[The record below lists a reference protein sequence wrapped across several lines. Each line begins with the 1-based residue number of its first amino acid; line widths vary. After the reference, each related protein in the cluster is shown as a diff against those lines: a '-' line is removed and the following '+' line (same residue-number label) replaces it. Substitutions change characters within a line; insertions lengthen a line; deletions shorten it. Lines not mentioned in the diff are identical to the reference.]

1 MNFTKLAGIRQ
12 RRYGSHAR
20 DVVREC
26 FSESTRTVFHAESA
40 DIPSLRSKNGY
51 ASATF
56 IPLIEAIDPQTCRVC
71 IQLQGGYY
79 EIFPGRTGELSK
91 PSLP

>member
-26 FSESTRTVFHAESA
+26 FSESTRTAFHAESA
-40 DIPSLRSKNGY
+40 DIPSLRNKYYYFFFSY
-51 ASATF
+51 
-56 IPLIEAIDPQTCRVC
+56 QTQRHR
-71 IQLQGGYY
+71 GNAM
-79 EIFPGRTGELSK
+79 IFKDKTHKEK
-91 PSLP
+91 VIMI